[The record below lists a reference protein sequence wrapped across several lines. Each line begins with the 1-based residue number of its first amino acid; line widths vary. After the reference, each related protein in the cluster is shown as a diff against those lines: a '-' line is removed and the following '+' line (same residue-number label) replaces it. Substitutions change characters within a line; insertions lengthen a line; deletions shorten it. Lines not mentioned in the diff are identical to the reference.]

1 MASKKTIVL
10 GASPN
15 PERASYQAVQL
26 LNSKHHEVIALGIK
40 AGTIDGIDIQTDK
53 PTITNIDTI
62 SLYVGPDKQS
72 EWYPYL
78 LSIHPRRIIFNPG
91 TENPELLQ
99 LAQAHGIQTETSCT
113 LVLLSTGQY

>member
-15 PERASYQAVQL
+15 PERAAYQAVEL
-26 LNSKHHEVIALGIK
+26 LNKYQHEPIAIGIK
-40 AGTIDGIDIQTDK
+40 TGTVDGIEIQTDK
-53 PTITNIDTI
+53 PNLEGIDTI
-62 SLYVGPDKQS
+62 SLYIGPDKQA
-72 EWYPYL
+72 EWYPYI

-91 TENPELLQ
+91 TENPELMK
-99 LAQAHGIQTETSCT
+99 LAQAHGIQTEAACT